1 MTAKLMFGS
10 VCFEPISKSAL
21 YQGTT
26 SQAAENSLNEGHG
39 FSRAVKSHSYEGF
52 RGSVR
57 TQPAGVSFVTEIIR
71 NWTGAPGS
79 PKRTWAEKD
88 IFECFQLDG
97 SAAPNGFSWTDS
109 LKRSWA
115 SPRISL

>member
-1 MTAKLMFGS
+1 
-10 VCFEPISKSAL
+10 
-21 YQGTT
+21 
-26 SQAAENSLNEGHG
+26 
-39 FSRAVKSHSYEGF
+39 
-52 RGSVR
+52 VR

-79 PKRTWAEKD
+79 PKRTWAEND

-115 SPRISL
+115 SPGFPVKFGGVGERGAPVQFLLRSAKETASCRVEYSHTL